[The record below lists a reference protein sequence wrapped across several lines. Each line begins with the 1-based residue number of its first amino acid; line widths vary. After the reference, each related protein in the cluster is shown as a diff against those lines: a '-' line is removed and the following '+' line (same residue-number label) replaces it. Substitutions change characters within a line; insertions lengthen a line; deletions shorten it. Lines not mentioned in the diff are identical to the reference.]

1 MPSFDDDLF
10 ERSPSAEP
18 NQVDSAPASTDNSL
32 GNSADNS
39 PSTPPLP
46 LPEITDDLP
55 QMLAIFPDYIRLPL
69 SQHPRLNQLI
79 EIVLDLGRLPE
90 ARFSD
95 AVEYLSETPVSKAD
109 LQHCTDRVGHFGGDN
124 RAGLEKTLHR
134 ISAIR
139 NRSGDVIGLTC
150 RVGRAVFGTIGM
162 IRDLVETGGSIL
174 MLGRPGVGKTTAL
187 REIARVLAD
196 DLMKRVVIID
206 TSNEIAGD
214 GDIPHPA
221 IGRARRMQVAKP
233 ELQHQVMI
241 EAVENHMP
249 EVIVID
255 EIGTELEAIAA
266 RTIAERGVQLVGTA
280 HGNRLENLIKNPTLS
295 DLVGG
300 IQSVT
305 LGDDE
310 ARRRGSQK
318 SVLERK
324 APPTFDIAVE
334 MHERQRWVV
343 HEDVSNTVDYLLRGQ
358 VPGQQV
364 REIGEDSQIVI
375 TNELPGHS
383 GLVAPAMRTNRRG
396 QLSPGHLNS
405 QNLRVQ
411 ANLGGVSAGGASAGG
426 WRSSGKMRPPVAP
439 LGSDSFGKR
448 ASRPSIILDEQQRL
462 QSLLNDTLDNTVVQL
477 PVGAN
482 RVTADRRM
490 ADNLN
495 ERHQQAET
503 SANEPWA
510 TTESALT
517 EDDSSDFTCIYAYG
531 ISRQQLDHVVRTL
544 DLPVK
549 FTKDLGS
556 ADAVLALRSH
566 LKNHSKL
573 KDVAKARQ
581 VPVYTVKSNSIPQIT
596 RSLRRVLDLDDDGES
611 AEAINLDLFARSGAD
626 DELEALEE
634 ARLAVEQIVIPK
646 HQPVELLPRSPK
658 IRKMQH
664 ELAEHYRLKSLSF
677 GDEPNRRLRIYP
689 A

>member
-1 MPSFDDDLF
+1 MPSFDDYLH
-10 ERSPSAEP
+10 ESVPSTESTAAPSSNNSQAEP
-18 NQVDSAPASTDNSL
+18 PPNSEPI
-32 GNSADNS
+32 NPVSADV
-39 PSTPPLP
+39 
-46 LPEITDDLP
+46 TDDLP
-55 QMLAIFPDYIRLPL
+55 QLLAILPAYIRATL
-69 SQHPRLNQLI
+69 SEHPRRNQLI
-79 EIVLDLGRLPE
+79 EVILDLGRQPE

-109 LQHCTDRVGHFGGDN
+109 LQHCVDRVGHFGGDN

-139 NRSGDVIGLTC
+139 NRAGEVIGLTC

-221 IGRARRMQVAKP
+221 IGRARRMQVARP
-233 ELQHQVMI
+233 EQQHQVMI

-255 EIGTELEAIAA
+255 EIGTELEALAA
-266 RTIAERGVQLVGTA
+266 RTIAERGVQLIGTA

-324 APPTFDIAVE
+324 APPTFDIAIE

-343 HEDVSNTVDYLLRGQ
+343 HEDVSDTVDYLLRGR

-364 REIGEDSQIVI
+364 REIGQDNRLVV
-375 TNELPGHS
+375 TNEPPSQS
-383 GLVAPAMRTNRRG
+383 GLVAPALRSNRKG
-396 QLSPGHLNS
+396 QLSAGS
-405 QNLRVQ
+405 LRSPQ
-411 ANLGGVSAGGASAGG
+411 STQGPSPGG
-426 WRSSGKMRPPVAP
+426 WRSSGRMKP

-448 ASRPSIILDEQQRL
+448 ASRPTVIIDEQQRF
-462 QSLLNDTLDNTVVQL
+462 QSMLNDSLAQL
-477 PVGAN
+477 PLP
-482 RVTADRRM
+482 TDRL
-490 ADNLN
+490 AQVSGD
-495 ERHQQAET
+495 EDSEDG
-503 SANEPWA
+503 
-510 TTESALT
+510 LT
-517 EDDSSDFTCIYAYG
+517 RIYAYG

-544 DLPVK
+544 SLPVK

-566 LKNHSKL
+566 IKNHSKL
-573 KDVAKARQ
+573 KQVAQARQ

-596 RSLRRVLDLDDDGES
+596 RSLRRVLDLDDEGES
-611 AEAINLDLFARSGAD
+611 AEAINLDLFSRSGAD

-646 HQPVELLPRSPK
+646 SQPVELLPRSPK

-664 ELAEHYRLKSLSF
+664 ELAEHYRLKSMSF

>member
-1 MPSFDDDLF
+1 MPSLNDDLF
-10 ERSPSAEP
+10 ESSPSAESAKA
-18 NQVDSAPASTDNSL
+18 SAPANT
-32 GNSADNS
+32 S
-39 PSTPPLP
+39 PVAQHSSDEASQLAPKTVQITPPK
-46 LPEITDDLP
+46 ITDDLP
-55 QMLAIFPDYIRLPL
+55 QLLEILPAYIRTT
-69 SQHPRLNQLI
+69 LNEHAKRDQLI
-79 EIVLDLGRLPE
+79 EVILDLGRQPE

-95 AVEYLSETPVSKAD
+95 SVEYLSETPVSKAD
-109 LQHCTDRVGHFGGDN
+109 LQHCIDRVGHFGGDN

-139 NRSGDVIGLTC
+139 NRAGEVIGLTC
-150 RVGRAVFGTIGM
+150 RVGRAIFGTIGM
-162 IRDLVETGGSIL
+162 IQDLVETGGSIL

-233 ELQHQVMI
+233 ENQHQVMI

-255 EIGTELEAIAA
+255 EIGTELEALAA

-343 HEDVSNTVDYLLRGQ
+343 HEDVSNTVDFLLRGR

-364 REIGEDSQIVI
+364 REVGADNQLVV
-375 TNELPGHS
+375 TNELPGQS
-383 GLVAPAMRTNRRG
+383 GLVAPAMRSNRKG
-396 QLSPGHLNS
+396 QLSPG
-405 QNLRVQ
+405 NLRAASQ
-411 ANLGGVSAGGASAGG
+411 ANRGG
-426 WRSSGKMRPPVAP
+426 WRSSGKMRPPVSP
-439 LGSDSFGKR
+439 LGADHFGKR
-448 ASRPSIILDEQQRL
+448 ASKPSMLVDDQQRI
-462 QSLLNDTLDNTVVQL
+462 QARLNDTLLQL
-477 PVGAN
+477 PLAGSRAAN
-482 RVTADRRM
+482 SLA
-490 ADNLN
+490 A
-495 ERHQQAET
+495 ERL
-503 SANEPWA
+503 ANMDGEA
-510 TTESALT
+510 FAGEEEDSDLT
-517 EDDSSDFTCIYAYG
+517 RIYAYG
-531 ISRQQLDHVVRTL
+531 ISRQQLEHVVRTL
-544 DLPVK
+544 DLPVT
-549 FTKDLGS
+549 FTKELGA

-566 LKNHSKL
+566 IKNHSKL
-573 KDVAKARQ
+573 KQVAQARQ
-581 VPVYTVKSNSIPQIT
+581 VPVFTVKSNSIPQIT
-596 RSLRRVLDLDDDGES
+596 RSLRRVLDLDDEGET
-611 AEAINLDLFARSGAD
+611 AEAINLDLFAQNGAD

-646 HQPVELLPRSPK
+646 SQPVELLPRSPK

>member
-1 MPSFDDDLF
+1 MASLNDDLF
-10 ERSPSAEP
+10 ERNLSVAK
-18 NQVDSAPASTDNSL
+18 DAATAPDDN
-32 GNSADNS
+32 
-39 PSTPPLP
+39 
-46 LPEITDDLP
+46 PEEKAQKTNTNAQKANRQQTSFQEVTDDLP
-55 QMLAIFPDYIRLPL
+55 KLLAILPEYIQKKLEK
-69 SQHPRLNQLI
+69 HPGKDQLI
-79 EIVLDLGRLPE
+79 EVILDLGRQPE
-90 ARFSD
+90 ARFAGS
-95 AVEYLSETPVSKAD
+95 VEYLSEIPVSKAD
-109 LQHCTDRVGHFGGDN
+109 LQHCVDRVGHFGGDN

-134 ISAIR
+134 ISAMR
-139 NRSGDVIGLTC
+139 NRKGDVIGLTC
-150 RVGRAVFGTIGM
+150 RVGRAVFGTIGL
-162 IRDLVETGGSIL
+162 IRDLVETGQSIL

-221 IGRARRMQVAKP
+221 IGRARRMQVARP
-233 ELQHQVMI
+233 EQQHQVMI

-255 EIGTELEAIAA
+255 EIGTELEALAA

-334 MHERQRWVV
+334 MLERQRWVV
-343 HEDVSNTVDYLLRGQ
+343 HEDVSNTVDFILRGR

-364 REIGEDSQIVI
+364 RSLDPDNEVVI
-375 TNELPGHS
+375 TDELPVAS
-383 GLVAPAMRTNRRG
+383 GLATPAIRSDKRG
-396 QLSPGHLNS
+396 KLRAGSLKSQASP
-405 QNLRVQ
+405 
-411 ANLGGVSAGGASAGG
+411 GG
-426 WRSSGKMRPPVAP
+426 WRTSGKMRPPVTP

-448 ASRPSIILDEQQRL
+448 ASLTGISSTGRTSAGGVRDKAAAANLISDDQLRFQALLDDSMR
-462 QSLLNDTLDNTVVQL
+462 QL
-477 PVGAN
+477 PIPS
-482 RVTADRRM
+482 DRM
-490 ADNLN
+490 A
-495 ERHQQAET
+495 QAGDDDYY
-503 SANEPWA
+503 
-510 TTESALT
+510 ES
-517 EDDSSDFTCIYAYG
+517 EDEGITRIYAYG

-544 DLPVK
+544 ELPVK
-549 FTKDLGS
+549 FTKELAS

-566 LKNHSKL
+566 IRNHSKL
-573 KDVAKARQ
+573 KQVAKARQ
-581 VPVYTVKSNSIPQIT
+581 LPVYTVKSNSIPQIT
-596 RSLRRVLDLDDDGES
+596 RSLRRLLDLDDAGEMT
-611 AEAINLDLFARSGAD
+611 EGVDLDLFARNGAD

-646 HQPVELLPRSPK
+646 SQPVELLPRSPK

>member
-1 MPSFDDDLF
+1 MVFHNDVQS
-10 ERSPSAEP
+10 
-18 NQVDSAPASTDNSL
+18 VDSAQVSPVASSGHPATTQ
-32 GNSADNS
+32 SAVY
-39 PSTPPLP
+39 
-46 LPEITDDLP
+46 DDLEAL
-55 QMLAIFPDYIRLPL
+55 LAVLPPDTAAQIQRH
-69 SQHPRLNQLI
+69 QQADQLI
-79 EIVLDLGRLPE
+79 EVILDLGRRPE
-90 ARFSD
+90 ARFLSGS
-95 AVEYLSETPVSKAD
+95 EYLSEQAVSKDD
-109 LQHCTDRVGHFGGDN
+109 LQHCVERVGYFGGDN
-124 RAGLEKTLHR
+124 RAGIEKTLHR

-139 NRSGDVIGLTC
+139 NRSGEVIGLTC
-150 RVGRAVFGTIGM
+150 RVGRAVFGTIGL
-162 IRDLVETGGSIL
+162 IQDLVERGQSIL

-196 DLMKRVVIID
+196 DLNRRVVIID

-255 EIGTELEAIAA
+255 EIGTELEATAA

-280 HGNRLENLIKNPTLS
+280 HGNQLENLIKNPTLS

-334 MHERQRWVV
+334 MLERQRWVI
-343 HEDVSNTVDYLLRGQ
+343 HEDVAATVDSLLRGRQ
-358 VPGQQV
+358 PATQTRSVNAA
-364 REIGEDSQIVI
+364 GEVI
-375 TNELPGHS
+375 TTTE
-383 GLVAPAMRTNRRG
+383 APKIKTAPLKGRAA
-396 QLSPGHLNS
+396 S
-405 QNLRVQ
+405 QSIAQGN
-411 ANLGGVSAGGASAGG
+411 G
-426 WRSSGKMRPPVAP
+426 WRSSGRMVPPRSGGTVERLPVTA
-439 LGSDSFGKR
+439 
-448 ASRPSIILDEQQRL
+448 EQQTFEAMLDR
-462 QSLLNDTLDNTVVQL
+462 SLNEDEIV
-477 PVGAN
+477 
-482 RVTADRRM
+482 VTATGE
-490 ADNLN
+490 AL
-495 ERHQQAET
+495 AIT
-503 SANEPWA
+503 PEP
-510 TTESALT
+510 TVGPNG
-517 EDDSSDFTCIYAYG
+517 EDILRVYAYG
-531 ISRQQLDHVVRTL
+531 ISKHHLDQVISTL
-544 DLPVK
+544 RLPVVL
-549 FTKDLGS
+549 TKDLDS

-566 LKNHSKL
+566 VKHHSKL
-573 KDVAKARQ
+573 RHIAQ
-581 VPVYTVKSNSIPQIT
+581 VRDLPIHTVKSNSMPQIVRT
-596 RSLRRVLDLDDDGES
+596 LQRMLDIDDNSVRTMPNLSLFSPNED
-611 AEAINLDLFARSGAD
+611 A

-646 HQPVELLPRSPK
+646 GQPVELLPRSAR

-664 ELAEHYRLKSLSF
+664 ELAEHYRLKSCSF

>member
-1 MPSFDDDLF
+1 MSSFADDLF
-10 ERSPSAEP
+10 ESSPLSEPTEATATKTSDDTSANTP
-18 NQVDSAPASTDNSL
+18 TDPDSAIVQI
-32 GNSADNS
+32 
-39 PSTPPLP
+39 TP
-46 LPEITDDLP
+46 PEITDDLP
-55 QMLAIFPDYIRLPL
+55 ELLAVLPEYIREKLNN
-69 SQHPRLNQLI
+69 HPRRNQLI
-79 EIVLDLGRLPE
+79 EVILDFGRQPE

-95 AVEYLSETPVSKAD
+95 SVEYLSETPVSKAD
-109 LQHCTDRVGHFGGDN
+109 LQHCIERVGHFGGDN

-139 NRSGDVIGLTC
+139 NRAGEVIGLTC

-233 ELQHQVMI
+233 ENQHQVMI

-255 EIGTELEAIAA
+255 EIGTELEALAA

-343 HEDVSNTVDYLLRGQ
+343 HEDVSDTVDFLLRGR
-358 VPGQQV
+358 VPGQQI
-364 REIGEDSQIVI
+364 REIGADNKLVV
-375 TNELPGHS
+375 TNEMPSQS
-383 GLVAPAMRTNRRG
+383 GLVAPALRANRKG
-396 QLSPGHLNS
+396 QLSHEKLKSTRPS
-405 QNLRVQ
+405 P
-411 ANLGGVSAGGASAGG
+411 GG
-426 WRSSGKMRPPVAP
+426 WRSSGKMTPPVAP

-448 ASRPSIILDEQQRL
+448 ASRPSLIWDEQQRL
-462 QSLLNDTLDNTVVQL
+462 QSKLNDTVVQL
-477 PVGAN
+477 PLNADQLSQVAN
-482 RVTADRRM
+482 
-490 ADNLN
+490 
-495 ERHQQAET
+495 
-503 SANEPWA
+503 P
-510 TTESALT
+510 
-517 EDDSSDFTCIYAYG
+517 DFEEASNITRLYAYG

-544 DLPVK
+544 DMPVK

-566 LKNHSKL
+566 IKNHSKL
-573 KDVAKARQ
+573 KQVAQARQ

-596 RSLRRVLDLDDDGES
+596 RALRRVLDLDDEGET
-611 AEAINLDLFARSGAD
+611 AEGINLDLFAQNGAD

-646 HQPVELLPRSPK
+646 SQPVELLPRSPK

>member
-1 MPSFDDDLF
+1 MASLNNEQFDSSF
-10 ERSPSAEP
+10 SAER
-18 NQVDSAPASTDNSL
+18 DSARFSPAPATHSQV
-32 GNSADNS
+32 A
-39 PSTPPLP
+39 PP
-46 LPEITDDLP
+46 EVTDDLP
-55 QMLAIFPDYIRLPL
+55 QLLAILPGYIQEQLEDHANRD
-69 SQHPRLNQLI
+69 QLI
-79 EIVLDLGRLPE
+79 EVILDLGRQPE

-95 AVEYLSETPVSKAD
+95 AVEYLSDTPVSKAD
-109 LQHCTDRVGHFGGDN
+109 LQHCIDRVGHFGGDN

-134 ISAIR
+134 ISAMR
-139 NRSGDVIGLTC
+139 NRSGEIIGLTC
-150 RVGRAVFGTIGM
+150 RVGRAIFGTIGM
-162 IRDLVETGGSIL
+162 IRDLVETGNSIL

-221 IGRARRMQVAKP
+221 IGRARRMQVASP
-233 ELQHQVMI
+233 EEQHRVMI

-255 EIGTELEAIAA
+255 EIGTELEALAA

-334 MHERQRWVV
+334 MLERQRWVV
-343 HEDVSNTVDYLLRGQ
+343 HEDVSNTVDFILRGR

-364 REIGEDSQIVI
+364 RSLGPDNQVIITDEMPVDSSLA
-375 TNELPGHS
+375 TPS
-383 GLVAPAMRTNRRG
+383 
-396 QLSPGHLNS
+396 
-405 QNLRVQ
+405 LRSDKKGK
-411 ANLGGVSAGGASAGG
+411 LRAGSLRAQPSLGG
-426 WRSSGKMRPPVAP
+426 WRTSGKMRPPVTP

-448 ASRPSIILDEQQRL
+448 VAPLNSLSNPHTVSTPATSQRL
-462 QSLLNDTLDNTVVQL
+462 DDQLRFQSLLDDSLLQMPL
-477 PVGAN
+477 PSDKMAQA
-482 RVTADRRM
+482 AD
-490 ADNLN
+490 DDYS
-495 ERHQQAET
+495 EG
-503 SANEPWA
+503 
-510 TTESALT
+510 
-517 EDDSSDFTCIYAYG
+517 EDDSDIARIYAYG
-531 ISRQQLDHVVRTL
+531 ISRQQLDHVVRSL
-544 DLPVK
+544 QLPVQ
-549 FTKDLGS
+549 FTKELAS

-566 LKNHSKL
+566 IRNHSKL
-573 KDVAKARQ
+573 KQVAKARQ

-596 RSLRRVLDLDDDGES
+596 RSLRRLLDLDDDGDMLEGV
-611 AEAINLDLFARSGAD
+611 DLELFSRSGAD

-646 HQPVELLPRSPK
+646 SQPVELLPRSPK

>member
-1 MPSFDDDLF
+1 MQSLDDSLFDSGPP
-10 ERSPSAEP
+10 ENSTENSTEISSASRSKPQTIA
-18 NQVDSAPASTDNSL
+18 QTDNASDQ
-32 GNSADNS
+32 SAD
-39 PSTPPLP
+39 PQV
-46 LPEITDDLP
+46 TDDLS
-55 QMLAIFPDYIRLPL
+55 QLLAILPAYIRATLTDHPL
-69 SQHPRLNQLI
+69 RDQLI
-79 EIVLDLGRLPE
+79 EVVLDLGRQPE
-90 ARFSD
+90 ARFTD

-109 LQHCTDRVGHFGGDN
+109 LQHCIDRVGHFGGDN

-139 NRSGDVIGLTC
+139 NRAGEVIGLTC
-150 RVGRAVFGTIGM
+150 RVGRAIFGTIGL

-221 IGRARRMQVAKP
+221 IGRARRMQVARP
-233 ELQHQVMI
+233 EEQHQVMI

-255 EIGTELEAIAA
+255 EIGTELEALAA

-334 MHERQRWVV
+334 MLERQRWVV
-343 HEDVSNTVDYLLRGQ
+343 HEEVADTVDYLLRGR

-364 REIGEDSQIVI
+364 RSLSPDNQVVI
-375 TNELPGHS
+375 TDELPGES
-383 GLVAPAMRTNRRG
+383 SLATPALRSDRRG
-396 QLSPGHLNS
+396 QLRSGSLKSP
-405 QNLRVQ
+405 QP
-411 ANLGGVSAGGASAGG
+411 APGG
-426 WRSSGKMRPPVAP
+426 WRSTGRMKP

-448 ASRPSIILDEQQRL
+448 ASRPPAVVDER
-462 QSLLNDTLDNTVVQL
+462 QSFQTLLDNSLAQL
-477 PVGAN
+477 PVSSG
-482 RVTADRRM
+482 RLDRKDAD
-490 ADNLN
+490 
-495 ERHQQAET
+495 
-503 SANEPWA
+503 A
-510 TTESALT
+510 TE
-517 EDDSSDFTCIYAYG
+517 EDDSNLTRIYAYG

-544 DLPVK
+544 SLPVK
-549 FTKDLGS
+549 FTKELAS

-566 LKNHSKL
+566 IRNHSKL
-573 KDVAKARQ
+573 QQVAKARQ

-596 RSLRRVLDLDDDGES
+596 RSLRRVLDLDDEGEMS
-611 AEAINLDLFARSGAD
+611 EAINLELFAHNGAD

-646 HQPVELLPRSPK
+646 SQPVELLPRSPK

-677 GDEPNRRLRIYP
+677 GEEPNRRLRIYP

>member
-1 MPSFDDDLF
+1 MVLHNDAQS
-10 ERSPSAEP
+10 
-18 NQVDSAPASTDNSL
+18 VDSARFSPAGSQGRAPTPQ
-32 GNSADNS
+32 SAVY
-39 PSTPPLP
+39 
-46 LPEITDDLP
+46 DDL
-55 QMLAIFPDYIRLPL
+55 QELLAILPPDTAAQIRRHK
-69 SQHPRLNQLI
+69 QADQLI
-79 EIVLDLGRLPE
+79 EVILDLGRCPE
-90 ARFSD
+90 ARFLSG
-95 AVEYLSETPVSKAD
+95 AEYLSEQVVTKED
-109 LQHCTDRVGHFGGDN
+109 LKYCVDRVGYFGGDN
-124 RAGLEKTLHR
+124 RAGIEKTLHR

-139 NRSGDVIGLTC
+139 NRSGEIIGLTC
-150 RVGRAVFGTIGM
+150 RVGRAVFGTIGL
-162 IRDLVETGGSIL
+162 IQDLVERGQSIL

-196 DLMKRVVIID
+196 DLDRRVVIID

-255 EIGTELEAIAA
+255 EIGTELEATAA

-280 HGNRLENLIKNPTLS
+280 HGNQLENLMKNPTLS

-334 MHERQRWVV
+334 MLERQRWAI
-343 HEDVSNTVDYLLRGQ
+343 HEDVSATVDSLLRGRQ
-358 VPGQQV
+358 PATQIRAVN
-364 REIGEDSQIVI
+364 EAGEVVTTTEAPQIKA
-375 TNELPGHS
+375 TPL
-383 GLVAPAMRTNRRG
+383 RG
-396 QLSPGHLNS
+396 RSPSSSTFKG
-405 QNLRVQ
+405 
-411 ANLGGVSAGGASAGG
+411 GG
-426 WRSSGKMRPPVAP
+426 WRASGRMVPPSKSGGTVERLPVSA
-439 LGSDSFGKR
+439 
-448 ASRPSIILDEQQRL
+448 EQQ
-462 QSLLNDTLDNTVVQL
+462 TFEAMLDHS
-477 PVGAN
+477 
-482 RVTADRRM
+482 
-490 ADNLN
+490 LN
-495 ERHQQAET
+495 ENELVY
-503 SANEPWA
+503 SATAADPLSLAPEP
-510 TTESALT
+510 TVGPNG
-517 EDDSSDFTCIYAYG
+517 EDILRVYSYG
-531 ISRQQLDHVVRTL
+531 ISKHHLDQVIATL
-544 DLPVK
+544 RLPVVL
-549 FTKDLGS
+549 TKDLDS

-566 LKNHSKL
+566 VKHHSKL
-573 KDVAKARQ
+573 RHIAKVRDL
-581 VPVYTVKSNSIPQIT
+581 PIHTVKSNSMPQIVRT
-596 RSLRRVLDLDDDGES
+596 LQRMLDIDDGTVR
-611 AEAINLDLFARSGAD
+611 AMPNLSLFSPNEDA

-646 HQPVELLPRSPK
+646 GQPVELLPRSAR

-664 ELAEHYRLKSLSF
+664 ELAEHYRLKSCSF